1 VPSSVIVVLDQA
13 YVEYL
18 DVNDVTVGWYLNNQ
32 QSCYLKGNTPPVKLP
47 SHNGFKVLGL
57 SYIPSSAN
65 FIAVKVGDPSVIYQA
80 LLEKGFIVRPVEMKG
95 YLRVS
100 VGAKN
105 ENEKFLVAL
114 KSVL

>member
-1 VPSSVIVVLDQA
+1 VNHIAQSAAIAALADEDFLQESISSNRQGLIQLA
-13 YVEYL
+13 
-18 DVNDVTVGWYLNNQ
+18 
-32 QSCYLKGNTPPVKLP
+32 
-47 SHNGFKVLGL
+47 NGFKVLGL